1 VHLRGFWEKGLLFNY
16 QGALHRWVGVG
27 CNPVK
32 IADQKEEN
40 LMGVGGISIWQLLI
54 VLVIVLLLFGT
65 KKLRNMGGD
74 LGGAIKGFRSS
85 MKEVKGGDSD
95 SDSEDPETAD
105 QQAEVSQDD
114 LADVEATEDV
124 KTEKV

>member
-1 VHLRGFWEKGLLFNY
+1 
-16 QGALHRWVGVG
+16 
-27 CNPVK
+27 
-32 IADQKEEN
+32 
-40 LMGVGGISIWQLLI
+40 MGVGGISIWQLLI

-85 MKEVKGGDSD
+85 IKEVKAGDSD
-95 SDSEDPETAD
+95 SASDSEDPETAD
-105 QQAEVSQDD
+105 QQAEATQDD